1 MVRVRR
7 PREASGVA
15 TMPRTAFAT
24 TAVAVAVL
32 ACAWSTRAEAYPQ
45 WQLSSGAA
53 RCNSCHFAPG
63 GGGLPTT
70 YGREAVGEELS
81 TFSGDGALLHGTAK
95 VPSWLAVGGDLRGA
109 LVAQGVQDPNG
120 ATLAAFPMQADAE
133 ARVAYRAFSLYGTLG
148 LLGQV
153 RGQDDIVPSD
163 SYQPSAASRL
173 ISREHWLMW
182 QPSAQGAYARAGRFF
197 APFGLR
203 LAEHFT
209 YVRRELGF
217 N

>member
-1 MVRVRR
+1 MCAARSLMVRVRR

-120 ATLAAFPMQADAE
+120 AT
-133 ARVAYRAFSLYGTLG
+133 
-148 LLGQV
+148 
-153 RGQDDIVPSD
+153 
-163 SYQPSAASRL
+163 
-173 ISREHWLMW
+173 
-182 QPSAQGAYARAGRFF
+182 
-197 APFGLR
+197 
-203 LAEHFT
+203 
-209 YVRRELGF
+209 
-217 N
+217 